1 MGLNFLG
8 SSVGNTTAP
17 NPDPTNYRIIKGE
30 DYGEFCIAEILYYG
44 CTTFEGRKLLL
55 LRCVTFD
62 LVEKS
67 PHWKFS
73 DKPLDPHLLGGT
85 HPVMARFEPT
95 EEGWKLARLCAKELQ

>member
-8 SSVGNTTAP
+8 SSSSTEAP
-17 NPDPTNYRIIKGE
+17 NPNPTKYSIVNGE
-30 DYGEFCIAEILYYG
+30 DYGEYCVAEIHYTG

-55 LRCVTFD
+55 LRCPS
-62 LVEKS
+62 LNLLKKNPRLWS
-67 PHWKFS
+67 YP
-73 DKPLDPHLLGGT
+73 KPLDPHLLGGT